1 LNYRPLAIL
10 VLRIIDKVSNTPK
23 DPENLTYEPP

>member
-1 LNYRPLAIL
+1 L
-10 VLRIIDKVSNTPK
+10 VLRIIGKVSNTPK